1 MNDSANI
8 TGGRGVTPLETM
20 TKTLGEWASAA
31 GADALTPFDGEAV
44 ARVRFGDGLE
54 ASVAVRG
61 DVYVNAVAGTLAGCA
76 DAAKVCAGLLESH
89 FLWRDLGGFTF
100 ALAPDGETVEVQDRR
115 GAEWFGDGEGFAE
128 YLRRYAEAI
137 GTVQGFL
144 AYNREEA

>member
-1 MNDSANI
+1 MESSVDSEA
-8 TGGRGVTPLETM
+8 GRGVLPLEILTR
-20 TKTLGEWASAA
+20 TLEEWASEA

-61 DVYVNAVAGTLAGCA
+61 DVYVSAAAGTLAGCA

-89 FLWRDLGGFTF
+89 FLWRELGGFTL

-115 GAEWFGDGEGFAE
+115 SAEWFGGGKGFAA
-128 YLRRYAEAI
+128 YLGRYAEAI
-137 GTVQGFL
+137 GTVRGFL

>member
-8 TGGRGVTPLETM
+8 AGGGATPLETM
-20 TKTLGEWASAA
+20 TKTLREWASGA

-61 DVYVNAVAGTLAGCA
+61 DVYVSAVAGTLAGCA
-76 DAAKVCAGLLESH
+76 DGAKVCAGLLEAH
-89 FLWRDLGGFTF
+89 FLWSDLGGFTF

-115 GAEWFGDGEGFAE
+115 SAEWFGGGEGFAA
-128 YLRRYAEAI
+128 YLGRYAEAI
-137 GTVQGFL
+137 GTVREFL
-144 AYNREEA
+144 AYNSTEA